1 MSNVAGCDAAGCCS
15 EEVKE
20 VVVFVSPTTAVAVVV
35 VGGSFVGAIGGGGG
49 SLTVF
54 GFMLVVVCSISN
66 ERAANVVQCGERGV
80 ARSESIPPSVRSRN
94 NAAREKMPLFLS
106 ILPFSSSRP
115 PIPEGV
121 GV

>member
-20 VVVFVSPTTAVAVVV
+20 VVVFVSPTTAMLVVV
-35 VGGSFVGAIGGGGG
+35 VGGSFVGAIGGGGV

-66 ERAANVVQCGERGV
+66 EKAANVVQARRTWRGPV
-80 ARSESIPPSVRSRN
+80 RIDIADPLKAPRARDL
-94 NAAREKMPLFLS
+94 KF
-106 ILPFSSSRP
+106 
-115 PIPEGV
+115 
-121 GV
+121 